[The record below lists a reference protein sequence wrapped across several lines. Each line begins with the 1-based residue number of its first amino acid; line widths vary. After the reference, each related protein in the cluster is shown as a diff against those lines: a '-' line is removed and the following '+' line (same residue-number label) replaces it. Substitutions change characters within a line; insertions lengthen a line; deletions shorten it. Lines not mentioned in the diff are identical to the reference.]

1 LFANRTYDGT
11 AHLLGGDVSITTGVG
26 SETLTHIGTASSSK
40 DVATTNKF
48 ISAIS
53 LTDATDGS
61 GGLASNYQLPSLDAT
76 NAPVTITAK
85 TIGLSAH
92 RIYDGTFDLLNSDV
106 LITTGVGNE
115 TLSHAGTTSSSK
127 DVAVANKFINA
138 ITLTDAIDGSGG
150 VSTNYQLPSLDAI
163 NAPVTITAR
172 TVGLSANRIYDGS
185 LDLLGADVT
194 ITTGV
199 GIETL
204 THTATTSSSKDVA
217 IAGKYIESIT
227 LLDALDGSGGLVT
240 NYQLPNLDSAN
251 APVSIDAKTVALSA
265 NRIYDGSLVLSGD
278 DVTITTGVGSETL
291 THTGTTS
298 TSKDVLVPNKFINA
312 ITLLDAS
319 DGSGGLATNYQLPSL
334 DSSQAPVL
342 LSSKLVTL
350 SAEKTYDGNL
360 DLSTAVTV
368 DSGVAG
374 EILSYSNAMGSDKNV
389 DDFEKYIQSITL
401 ENSPSDASVLA
412 SNYHLPTLNYANSP
426 LTILPA
432 SLTITADDE
441 TKNYGLLPDLE
452 NTAFQSEGLIG
463 NETVGEVLLFSE
475 GALKTAALGTYPII
489 PSFASGGTFQSSNY
503 AITYSSGTLTVEPS
517 VFEESTALAGI
528 QSIKNNA
535 LAIENSGVSGIGNM
549 KLTTMIS
556 GGPPPAPS
564 LPSAAPSAILPSSLP
579 GPSAPLPST
588 APVPVPGPAPVPGP
602 SSSPAPVPSPGGS
615 PAPGSMSAP
624 NESSAPTASPLPSSS
639 SSSAPAP
646 SSSSAPAPSSE
657 SGSSSSAP
665 APSAAAAGSGSSG
678 GGSGGGSSGGSSDS
692 AGSASG
698 NSNGLAVDLLDRP
711 DTSTVGLVAVSV
723 PAESSVSGTGFS
735 FGLPTEVST
744 MVTEQPTAVD
754 VTLQSGEPL
763 PNWLKFDRSTA
774 KFTSSAVPDGAFPIT
789 VMMKIGGQ
797 QVAIVIS
804 ERTN

>member
-1 LFANRTYDGT
+1 
-11 AHLLGGDVSITTGVG
+11 
-26 SETLTHIGTASSSK
+26 
-40 DVATTNKF
+40 
-48 ISAIS
+48 
-53 LTDATDGS
+53 
-61 GGLASNYQLPSLDAT
+61 
-76 NAPVTITAK
+76 
-85 TIGLSAH
+85 
-92 RIYDGTFDLLNSDV
+92 
-106 LITTGVGNE
+106 
-115 TLSHAGTTSSSK
+115 
-127 DVAVANKFINA
+127 
-138 ITLTDAIDGSGG
+138 
-150 VSTNYQLPSLDAI
+150 
-163 NAPVTITAR
+163 
-172 TVGLSANRIYDGS
+172 
-185 LDLLGADVT
+185 
-194 ITTGV
+194 
-199 GIETL
+199 
-204 THTATTSSSKDVA
+204 
-217 IAGKYIESIT
+217 
-227 LLDALDGSGGLVT
+227 
-240 NYQLPNLDSAN
+240 
-251 APVSIDAKTVALSA
+251 IDAKTVGLAA
-265 NRIYDGSLVLSGD
+265 NRVYDGSLVLSGD

-291 THTGTTS
+291 THNGTTS
-298 TSKDVLVPNKFINA
+298 SSKDVLVSNKFINA
-312 ITLLDAS
+312 ISLLDAT
-319 DGSGGLATNYQLPSL
+319 DGSGGLATNYQLPAL
-334 DSSQAPVL
+334 DSEHAPVS

-368 DSGVAG
+368 DSGVTG
-374 EILSYSNAMGSDKNV
+374 EILSYSSAMASDKNV

-432 SLTITADDE
+432 SLIITADDE
-441 TKNYGLLPDLE
+441 TKNYGLIPDLE
-452 NTAFQSEGLIG
+452 TTAFQSEGLIG

-503 AITYSSGTLTVEPS
+503 AITYDSGTLTVEPS

-535 LAIENSGVSGIGNM
+535 LAIENSGVSNFGTM

-556 GGPPPAPS
+556 GGAPPAPS
-564 LPSAAPSAILPSSLP
+564 FPAAPSSILPSSLSGP
-579 GPSAPLPST
+579 GPSVPLPST
-588 APVPVPGPAPVPGP
+588 NSAPAPG
-602 SSSPAPVPSPGGS
+602 SSSIAAPVPSPSGS
-615 PAPGSMSAP
+615 PGPGSISGS
-624 NESSAPTASPLPSSS
+624 NESSAPTSSMAPSSS
-639 SSSAPAP
+639 TSSAAGP
-646 SSSSAPAPSSE
+646 SSSSAPAPSSA

-665 APSAAAAGSGSSG
+665 EPSTAAAGSGSSG
-678 GGSGGGSSGGSSDS
+678 GNSGSGGSGGSSDS

-735 FGLPTEVST
+735 FGLPDEVST
-744 MVTEQPTAVD
+744 MVTEQPNAVD

-763 PNWLKFDRSTA
+763 PDWLKFDRTTA